1 MKKVTTYY
9 RRITERFPQT
19 LKKGLKKSV
28 KPGALIPHLSNY
40 LTAFFGV
47 LSVSLLLILGLYLL
61 KYFAAQEARSRAI
74 DTLSYW
80 EDVIR
85 THPNFP
91 DGYYNAGYYSSIMG
105 ENKRAVELLD
115 KAIALDPSFDKA
127 KLLEKVIVSR
137 TNF

>member
-1 MKKVTTYY
+1 MKKTKDYY
-9 RRITERFPQT
+9 RKITERFPQA
-19 LKKGLKKSV
+19 LKKGVKKNLKA
-28 KPGALIPHLSNY
+28 GAIVPHLNNY
-40 LTAFFGV
+40 LTAFFGL
-47 LSVSLLLILGLYLL
+47 LSISLLLIFGLYLL
-61 KYFAAQEARSRAI
+61 KYFEAQEARSRAA

-105 ENKRAVELLD
+105 ENQKAVDLLE

-127 KLLEKVIVSR
+127 KSLEKAIVSR
-137 TNF
+137 N